1 LKIKLLYFILFYFC
15 FLWWQPDFTGRVTHF
30 PCWLGLARDFISF
43 YFYVKNFLILLI
55 PFFYPFLKI
64 DYAFWFSA
72 FNIGSLRIVL
82 CYFFYVV
89 ILVSWSGS
97 RVWDVNSGWQ
107 WSFLTIFSLH
117 LFSFLILT
125 FDVKFIKYYVFFPI
139 CFLWKCPNFT
149 IRVTSLLC

>member
-1 LKIKLLYFILFYFC
+1 MMTTWLYRPGHTFSMLAWISSGFYIILFLCKKFPNSFNSFFLSFFKNWLC
-15 FLWWQPDFTGRVTHF
+15 FLIFSLQHWIVED
-30 PCWLGLARDFISF
+30 CA
-43 YFYVKNFLILLI
+43 LL
-55 PFFYPFLKI
+55 
-64 DYAFWFSA
+64 
-72 FNIGSLRIVL
+72 
-82 CYFFYVV
+82 FFYVV